1 MIGVSD
7 RDAMAA
13 QREFAGLEGLYLEV
27 SSAVI
32 LPAMRQLLTAGFV
45 SKGASVV
52 ALACGS
58 GYRELPFNPLAVV
71 MDELV
76 DLADLEHAVGAVSC

>member
-1 MIGVSD
+1 
-7 RDAMAA
+7 MAA
-13 QREFAGLEGLYLEV
+13 QRELAGLEDLYLEV

-32 LPAMRQLLTAGFV
+32 LPTMRQLLAAGFV
-45 SKGASVV
+45 SEGARVI

-58 GYRELPFNPLAVV
+58 GYRELPFNPLAVT
-71 MDELV
+71 MDEVV